1 MQKIIMETS
10 YVKVPTDII
19 MKKPSKVRININGIL
34 FFMESEKTP
43 RNGDRKNTSIID
55 TVNVYPTVASFPPI
69 GPVTQSG
76 KTKPTT
82 PEKNSVLDIS

>member
-1 MQKIIMETS
+1 
-10 YVKVPTDII
+10 
-19 MKKPSKVRININGIL
+19 
-34 FFMESEKTP
+34 MESEKTP
-43 RNGDRKNTSIID
+43 RNGDRKNTNIID

-82 PEKNSVLDIS
+82 PEKNSVLDMS